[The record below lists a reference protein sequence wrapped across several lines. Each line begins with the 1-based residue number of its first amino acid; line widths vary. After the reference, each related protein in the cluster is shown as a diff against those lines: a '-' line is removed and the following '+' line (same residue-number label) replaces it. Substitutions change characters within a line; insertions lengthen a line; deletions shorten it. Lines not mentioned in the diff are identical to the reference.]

1 MRAFQISEIKRS
13 PIILTCISQPGKRII
28 IIIIVI
34 VVFVVVVEVVIFC
47 HGPKLKG
54 SRTFILST
62 GHRVVIIIISPIKA
76 LTIVVVVVVL
86 CFCSYVFVLEV
97 PFFFVLS
104 ILTSFEE
111 EQQVVHRLALFIA
124 A

>member
-34 VVFVVVVEVVIFC
+34 VVVVVVEVVIFC

>member
-34 VVFVVVVEVVIFC
+34 VVVVVVVEVVIFC

-76 LTIVVVVVVL
+76 LTIVVVVVL